1 MLPQAV
7 HSFQFDHLP
16 VRVLTDEHGEPW
28 FVAKD
33 VASMLG
39 YSDTAKAARMHCKA
53 ARPVGVDKL
62 STLDPQTV
70 IIPERDLYRLVM
82 RSKLPAAE
90 KFEEWVV
97 AEVLPSIRK
106 TGTFNPNGMSRMELL
121 QIAMQAESERLQLQ
135 QRVEHLEPQAKAY
148 ERVSDSAASKTIT
161 EAAKDLQIKPSALM
175 AWLRENRWIY
185 STGAKKKRNLAYQ
198 PRIDAG
204 LMEHKVTLVEAQGED
219 GTPYEKAV
227 SQPRITMKG
236 LMKIAKAIG
245 SAL

>member
-16 VRVLTDEHGEPW
+16 IRVLTDEHGEPW

-33 VASMLG
+33 VACHLG
-39 YSDTAKAARMHCKA
+39 YTNPQKAVRDHCKA
-53 ARPVGVDKL
+53 AKQVGVNGTF
-62 STLDPQTV
+62 TLDPQTV
-70 IIPERDLYRLVM
+70 IIPERDVYRLVM

-97 AEVLPSIRK
+97 GEVLPSIRK
-106 TGTFNPNGMSRMELL
+106 TGAFNPQDMSRMELL

-135 QRVEHLEPQAKAY
+135 QRVDRLEPQAKAY
-148 ERVSDSAASKTIT
+148 ERVSDSTASKTIT
-161 EAAKDLQIKPSALM
+161 EAAKDLQIKPSTLM
-175 AWLRENRWIY
+175 AWLRENRWVY
-185 STGAKKKRNLAYQ
+185 STGTKKKRNLAYQ